1 MDDTTNLLQ
10 NYITEVEGLYT
21 TGNATEK
28 TYRTVLENLLKEMAP
43 KNIVIVH
50 EPKCE
55 TYGIPD
61 FKLLRDGLAV
71 SFVETKN
78 INDNDLKGV
87 KPRGHKEQF
96 DRYRD
101 ALNTIAFTD
110 YLTFHL
116 YVNGALQ
123 CSSTIGHTDGN
134 RIAFDNDGEQIAKFE
149 KIVRSLF
156 EAKIQKITSPVRLAD
171 IMAGKAKLISDIIFK
186 AMTLTEAD
194 STKEDKEMH
203 KKMDAIKSILVHDM
217 DEKAL
222 ADFYSQII
230 IYGMFIARINDDTPD
245 TFSLMEASKL
255 IPTYSPFLKKIFGYI
270 TLTELHP
277 YVEWIVNDLVEIF
290 RATDMKKVM
299 KNYGKES
306 GKKDPIVNFYED
318 FFKKLDPNQRKDSAA
333 WFTPQ
338 PIVRYIVNAVDY
350 ILKSKFNLSDGLA
363 DNSLTTDPRSGN
375 TIHRVQIL
383 DPATG
388 TGTFLVE
395 VCDKIRESYKGQE
408 GLWPEDVVKHVI
420 PRLYGFEYL
429 MAPYTLA
436 HFKLSSA
443 MGLKD
448 IANVPERLNIFLTNS
463 LEESSNIPPL
473 PFAEY
478 ISSEA
483 NAANTIKRDTPVM
496 VILGNPP
503 YKEKSA
509 NNSDWITAMM
519 DDYKQEPGIQKTV
532 LTSRRTGKTTVKNT
546 LEEKNPKGLN
556 NDYCKF
562 IRLGEHFV
570 ERNEE
575 GVLAY
580 ISANTFLDASLF
592 RGMRYDLLTKFD
604 EIYIVNLHGS
614 LKRKEVG
621 EGSGE
626 ECVFDIQ
633 VGVSINIFI
642 RKKGHREGTLA
653 KVFYKDVYG
662 TKREKF
668 DYLNTT
674 PFSTNDFEE
683 LRPQAPLY
691 NFCAY
696 NSTDQDEYLQGFS
709 IDKLIPNGVQGFT
722 TDHDNIAIHPTK
734 QAVLAIANDFI
745 DKNLSDDELRTKH
758 GIKDSRDWK
767 LSKARDE
774 IQKSRQ
780 WGSRITQV
788 LYRPFDT
795 RWTLFDTT
803 LVTYPRPLIKENILN
818 HENLVLC
825 IGKQGN
831 VIGNDEW
838 SLAFISDL
846 PTEKNVVYRGG
857 IYLFPLYIYDGAFR
871 YTNFDIKIVEKIEQ
885 GIGLTLQDNADKER
899 KADGFLPVDLLDY
912 IYATLYSR
920 IYRTKFHDFL
930 QSGFPVIQYPK
941 DKDQFFALA
950 EYGKQLRELHLMKT
964 VKRENIMTSFPVCSK
979 RFRNIVEKVRCTET
993 TDGLCRIYIN
1003 DEQYF
1008 DGIPTDVYRYNIC
1021 GYQMAEKYLNDKS
1034 RKGKHLTNDEI
1045 INYQKMIY
1053 AIRRTIDLQKDID
1066 NLFPRNE
1073 AQ

>member
-1 MDDTTNLLQ
+1 MNKNKGNKPILLQ
-10 NYITEVEGLYT
+10 EYISELEGLYQ

-28 TYRTVLENLLKEMAP
+28 SYRAALESLLREKAP
-43 KNIVIVH
+43 QNIVILH

-61 FKLLRDGLAV
+61 FKLLRNDLAV

-96 DRYRD
+96 DRYRA
-101 ALNTIAFTD
+101 ALNTIVFTD

-116 YVNGALQ
+116 YIDGALL
-123 CSSTIGHTDGN
+123 CSATIGHTEGN
-134 RIAFDNDGEQIAKFE
+134 RIVFDDDEQEVAKFE
-149 KIVRSLF
+149 KIVQSLF
-156 EAKIQKITSPVRLAD
+156 EAKIQRITSPLRLAD

-186 AMTLTEAD
+186 AMAES
-194 STKEDKEMH
+194 STSDDKELL
-203 KKMDAIKSILVHDM
+203 KKMDAIKRILVHDM
-217 DEKAL
+217 DEKAF

-230 IYGMFIARINDDTPD
+230 IYGMFIARIYDNTPD

-277 YVEWIVNDLVEIF
+277 CVEWIVGDLVEIF
-290 RATDMKKVM
+290 RATDMTKVM

-350 ILKSKFNLSDGLA
+350 ILKSSFDLPDGLA
-363 DNSLTTDPRSGN
+363 DNSFTADPCTGN
-375 TIHRVQIL
+375 AVHRVQIL

-408 GLWPEDVVKHVI
+408 GLWPEDVVKHII

-429 MAPYTLA
+429 IAPYTLA
-436 HFKLSSA
+436 HLKLSSA
-443 MGLKD
+443 LGLKD
-448 IANVPERLNIFLTNS
+448 VANVPERLNIFLTNS
-463 LEESSNIPPL
+463 LEESSTIPPL

-483 NAANTIKRDTPVM
+483 NAANAIKRDTPVM

-519 DDYKQEPGIQKTV
+519 DDYKQEPGKKKTV
-532 LTSRRTGKTTVKNT
+532 ITAKKTGKKTVKNT

-604 EIYIVNLHGS
+604 EIYILNLHGS
-614 LKRKEVG
+614 LKRKEVNG
-621 EGSGE
+621 DSHE

-633 VGVSINIFI
+633 VGVSINIFV
-642 RKKGHREGTLA
+642 RKKLTAGSLA
-653 KVFYKDVYG
+653 HVFYKDVYG
-662 TKREKF
+662 TKQEKF
-668 DYLNTT
+668 EYLDAT

-691 NFCAY
+691 SFCAY
-696 NSTDQDEYLQGFS
+696 DSSAQDEYKQGFAV
-709 IDKLIPNGVQGFT
+709 DKLIPNGVQGFT
-722 TDHDNIAIHPTK
+722 TDHDNVAIHSSK
-734 QAVLAIANDFI
+734 QSLLNIANDFV
-745 DKNLSDDELRTKH
+745 DKELSDETLRTKYN
-758 GIKDSRDWK
+758 IKDGRDWQ
-767 LSKARDE
+767 LSQARE
-774 IQKSRQ
+774 KIQKSSQRER
-780 WGSRITQV
+780 RITQV
-788 LYRPFDT
+788 LYRPFDL
-795 RWTLFDTT
+795 RWTLFDTAF
-803 LVTYPRPLIKENILN
+803 VTYPRPLIRDNVLN
-818 HENLVLC
+818 CENLVLC

-871 YTNFDIKIVEKIEQ
+871 HTNFDMKIVGEIERRV
-885 GIGLTLQDNADKER
+885 GLTMQDNADKKR
-899 KADGFLPVDLLDY
+899 DPDGFLPVDVMDY
-912 IYATLYSR
+912 VYATLYSR
-920 IYRTKFHDFL
+920 TYRTRFHDFL
-930 QSGFPVIQYPK
+930 QSGFPVIPFPK
-941 DKDQFFALA
+941 DKDQFFGLA
-950 EYGKQLRELHLMKT
+950 GYGKQLRELHLMKSI
-964 VKRENIMTSFPVCSK
+964 KREDIMTSFPVYSK
-979 RFRNIVEKVRCTET
+979 RFGNLVEKVRCKEEA
-993 TDGLCRIYIN
+993 DGLCRVYIN
-1003 DEQYF
+1003 GEQYF
-1008 DGIPTDVYRYNIC
+1008 DGIPADVYHYTIC
-1021 GYQMAEKYLNDKS
+1021 GYQMAEKFLNDKS
-1034 RKGKHLTNDEI
+1034 RKGKRLTNDEI

-1066 NLFPRNE
+1066 RVFARNTVY
-1073 AQ
+1073 

>member
-1 MDDTTNLLQ
+1 MDTLTTLIQ
-10 NYITEVEGLYT
+10 KYIAEIDSLYQ

-28 TYRTVLENLLKEMAP
+28 TYRAALESLLKELAP
-43 KNIVIVH
+43 KSITILH

-61 FKLLRDGLAV
+61 FKLMRNGLAV

-96 DRYRD
+96 DRYRN
-101 ALNTIAFTD
+101 ALNTIVFTD

-116 YVNGALQ
+116 YIDGVFI

-134 RIAFDNDGEQIAKFE
+134 SVVVDNGEEQMDKFK
-149 KIVRSLF
+149 KITTSLF
-156 EAKIQKITSPVRLAD
+156 YAKLQRITSPARLAD

-186 AMTLTEAD
+186 AMTLIETD
-194 STKEDKEMH
+194 STKEDKELH
-203 KKMDAIKSILVHDM
+203 KKMDAIKGILVHDM
-217 DEKAL
+217 DEKAF

-230 IYGMFIARINDDTPD
+230 IYGMFIARIYDDTPD

-277 YVEWIVNDLVEIF
+277 HVEWIVGDLIEIF

-299 KNYGKES
+299 KNYGKAT
-306 GKKDPIVNFYED
+306 GRRDPIVNFYED
-318 FFKKLDPNQRKDSAA
+318 FFKKLDPNQRRDSAA

-338 PIVRYIVNAVDY
+338 PIVRYIVDAVDH
-350 ILKSKFNLSDGLA
+350 ILKSKFNLQEGLA
-363 DNSLTTDPRSGN
+363 DNSITIDPRSGN
-375 TIHRVQIL
+375 TMHRIQIL

-388 TGTFLVE
+388 TGTFLVD
-395 VCDKIRESYKGQE
+395 VCEKIHESYKGQE
-408 GLWPEDVVKHVI
+408 GLWPEDVVKHII
-420 PRLYGFEYL
+420 PRIYGFEYL

-443 MGLKD
+443 LGLKD
-448 IANVPERLNIFLTNS
+448 IANVPDRLNIFLTNS
-463 LEESSNIPPL
+463 LEESSTVPPL

-478 ISSEA
+478 ISNEA
-483 NAANTIKRDTPVM
+483 NAANSIKRDSPVM
-496 VILGNPP
+496 VIIGNPP

-509 NNSDWITAMM
+509 NNSEWIMSMM
-519 DDYKQEPGIQKTV
+519 DDYKQEPGQQKKIV
-532 LTSRRTGKTTVKNT
+532 GISKKKKTKIEKNT

-604 EIYIVNLHGS
+604 EIYILNLHGS

-621 EGSGE
+621 EGSDE

-633 VGVSINIFI
+633 VGVSINIFV
-642 RKKGHREGTLA
+642 RKKEHAAGSLA
-653 KVFYKDVYG
+653 RMFYKDVYG
-662 TKREKF
+662 TKRQKF
-668 DYLNTT
+668 DYLEET
-674 PFSTNDFEE
+674 PFSMNDFEE
-683 LRPQAPLY
+683 ITPQAPLY
-691 NFCAY
+691 CFGNY
-696 NSTDQDEYLQGFS
+696 DKTDQDEYMQGFP
-709 IDKLIPNGVQGFT
+709 IDELMKEGVQGFK
-722 TDHDNIAIHPTK
+722 TDHDNIALHSNK
-734 QAVLAIANDFI
+734 QSVLNIANDFI
-745 DKNLSDDELRTKH
+745 NKDLSDETLRTKYN
-758 GIKDSRDWK
+758 IKDGRDWK
-767 LSKARDE
+767 LSKARDR
-774 IQKSRQ
+774 IQKSQ
-780 WGSRITQV
+780 LWAQRITKA
-788 LYRPFDT
+788 LYRPFDI
-795 RWTLFDTT
+795 RWTLFDCA
-803 LVTYPRPLIKENILN
+803 LVTYPRPLIKDNILN
-818 HENLVLC
+818 HENVVLC

-846 PTEKNVVYRGG
+846 PTDINVVYRGG
-857 IYLFPLYIYDGAFR
+857 IYLFPLYIYDGTFR
-871 YTNFDIKIVEKIEQ
+871 HTNFDIKIVGKIEQ
-885 GIGLTLQDNADKER
+885 RLSLTMQDNADKER
-899 KADGFLPVDLLDY
+899 KDGGFLPIDLIDY

-920 IYRTKFHDFL
+920 RYRTKFHDFL
-930 QSGFPVIQYPK
+930 QSGFPIIPYPK

-950 EYGKQLRELHLMKT
+950 EYGKHLRELHLMKYI
-964 VKRENIMTSFPVCSK
+964 KREDIITSYPISSP
-979 RFRNIVEKVRCTET
+979 RFENLIDRCKYEET
-993 TDGLCRIYIN
+993 AEGLCRVHIN
-1003 DEQYF
+1003 EEQYF
-1008 DGIPTDVYRYNIC
+1008 DNIPTDVYRYNIC

-1034 RKGKHLTNDEI
+1034 RKGRHLTNDEI

-1053 AIRRTIDLQKDID
+1053 AIKRTIDLQNDID
-1066 NLFPRNE
+1066 NLLARR
-1073 AQ
+1073 